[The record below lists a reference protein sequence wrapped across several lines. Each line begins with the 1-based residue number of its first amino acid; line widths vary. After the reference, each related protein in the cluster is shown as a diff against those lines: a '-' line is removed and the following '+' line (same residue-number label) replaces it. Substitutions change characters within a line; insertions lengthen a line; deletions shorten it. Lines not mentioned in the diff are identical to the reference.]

1 VERACETIDD
11 VPVSEIAEFES
22 HRRHLFGVA
31 YRMLGSAADAEDAVQ
46 ESWLRLQRA
55 DSADIVELRGWL
67 TTVVSR
73 ICLDQLRSARVRRE
87 AYVGPWLPEPIVT
100 AVPAGGV
107 HPVGGPDPAS
117 AIELTESVRMA
128 FLVVLEE
135 LSPEQRV
142 AFVLHDVFTVPFD
155 EVAESLGCSVPAARQ
170 LASRARRIVA
180 DAEPPK
186 RAPQHQ
192 QRQVAEAFLQACAT
206 GDLQALTEL
215 LHPDVVARGDS
226 DGIAPAGRRPVVGAE
241 KVARLFVGLFSKYA
255 AGATVK
261 PIGVNG
267 DFGML
272 FHGGA
277 IPTDVTTF
285 ALDDNGQII
294 AIFNQVNPKKLQG
307 AGMLEQLEK

>member
-1 VERACETIDD
+1 MGR
-11 VPVSEIAEFES
+11 VPVTELTEFES

-31 YRMLGSAADAEDAVQ
+31 YRILGSAADAEDAVQ

-55 DSADIVELRGWL
+55 KSTDILDLRGWL
-67 TTVVSR
+67 TTVISR

-100 AVPAGGV
+100 AVPDDGV

-142 AFVLHDVFTVPFD
+142 AFVMHDLFAVPFHDV
-155 EVAESLGCSVPAARQ
+155 AETLGCTVASARQ

-180 DAEPPK
+180 DAKPPK
-186 RAPQHQ
+186 RAPLHQ
-192 QRQVAEAFLQACAT
+192 QRKAAEEFLRACAT
-206 GDLQALTEL
+206 GDLRALTEL

-226 DGIAPAGRRPVVGAE
+226 DGFAPSGRRPVVGAE
-241 KVARLFVGLFSKYA
+241 KVARLFVGLFGKFA
-255 AGATVK
+255 VGDATVK

-267 DFGML
+267 DLGML
-272 FHGGA
+272 IHGDHL
-277 IPTDVTTF
+277 PTDVTTF
-285 ALDDNGQII
+285 ALDENGLII
-294 AIFNQVNPKKLQG
+294 GVFNQVNPKKLQST
-307 AGMLEQLEK
+307 GMREQLRD

>member
-1 VERACETIDD
+1 M
-11 VPVSEIAEFES
+11 PVIAATEFES

-46 ESWLRLQRA
+46 ETWLRLRRGDQAEILDLRA
-55 DSADIVELRGWL
+55 WL

-100 AVPAGGV
+100 AAPDDGL

-128 FLVVLEE
+128 LLVVLEE

-142 AFVLHDVFTVPFD
+142 AFVLHDIFTVPYD
-155 EVAESLGCSVPAARQ
+155 NVAETLGCSVPAARQ

-180 DAEPPK
+180 DAKPPE

-192 QRQVAEAFLQACAT
+192 QRRVAEEFLRACAT
-206 GDLQALTEL
+206 GDLRTLTEL
-215 LHPDVVARGDS
+215 LHPDVIAHGD
-226 DGIAPAGRRPVVGAE
+226 GGGLAPAGRRPVVGAE
-241 KVARLFVGLFSKYA
+241 KVARLLVGLFKKYTE
-255 AGATVK
+255 GATIK

-267 DFGML
+267 DLGML
-272 FHGGA
+272 VFGPSV
-277 IPTDVTTF
+277 PTDVTTF
-285 ALDDNGQII
+285 ALDESGRII
-294 AIFNQVNPKKLQG
+294 GIFNQVNPNKLRG
-307 AGMLEQLEK
+307 AGVVEQLRG